1 MWVHDALI
9 LNIDNISTSVNFVDS
24 IVVATL
30 PDVVADPDLFD
41 LVVTYQIHS
50 HSKWCRKYKNEMCQY
65 HFGKLLTEKTI
76 VARPLPDTM
85 SDETKKGSVQ
95 KRWYSVLIKKV
106 YWWKPTS

>member
-1 MWVHDALI
+1 MCSSQSKPSVISQAFSIDGSLNKVQYHTIRIELKVRGSRYVHSFLWVHDALI

-50 HSKWCRKYKNEMCQY
+50 HSK
-65 HFGKLLTEKTI
+65 
-76 VARPLPDTM
+76 
-85 SDETKKGSVQ
+85 
-95 KRWYSVLIKKV
+95 
-106 YWWKPTS
+106 